1 MCESGE
7 PNSTATVGSSE
18 MDSAGDHDD
27 RVLQL
32 QQRILEL
39 ETEKKDFGSQR
50 AKMKSLMLQTEA
62 EKVRLQS
69 EMDELRRKLAVM
81 DLNSKSDLEEEKRKC
96 FEQIASLEHLL
107 HETVDESTSSQSR
120 MEHELKHLQAVN
132 ERLEAELAECRK
144 PVVNSIDDR
153 HNERDKSDPPPIQ
166 IITQATKTFA
176 RKVLSELGADSSSG
190 KDSLEDSM
198 RKVNKYA
205 QEDAEVLRSL
215 VIPLEEE
222 IEALKEKLR
231 EAHEELQ
238 KYSGLH
244 QEGVSSRKATD
255 ANESVSIP
263 SNVQQESLL
272 MISPPASEETRSFGK
287 QITSIEESSGK
298 DLEVF
303 LSGGSATAPISLT
316 SCNMCQNYEAGLQ
329 KAQQKAKELE
339 KSSELA
345 ERNLQRAKDD
355 LAREH
360 DFRQEM
366 EVKWNEKKEQH
377 KVQVVEL
384 QKKIASAESNL
395 HDLQQEYMRTYQTV
409 TQQISRLEP
418 ERLAI
423 KKEIDRL
430 QAENEKLV
438 GKHTEH
444 SQSLQN
450 QVINL
455 PDSVEALQ
463 ELLLQRHEELISA
476 KVCAET
482 QQSEADLLREELQLL
497 QNDSVR
503 LEQEKQHLQKIVQKS
518 EVDKQ
523 RIHNLQIAERKA
535 LEQVEDLKLKLEK
548 ALQNNEH
555 LEETAKKQQNRITSL
570 QHDLDMSEQV
580 QKDFVRLSQSLQVQL
595 EGFRQPNTQVRWQHE
610 EDVEECP
617 SCHNALGSA
626 SRKQHCRHCGR
637 IFCYNCLSHKVP
649 SGPQQRLS
657 RVCDVC
663 HTLLVPS
670 TAPYF
675 SNEPPSIPD

>member
-7 PNSTATVGSSE
+7 PSTAVNVASSE
-18 MDSAGDHDD
+18 VDSTGDHEDQ
-27 RVLQL
+27 VQQL
-32 QQRILEL
+32 QHRILEL
-39 ETEKKDFGSQR
+39 EAEKKEFGSQR
-50 AKMKSLMLQTEA
+50 AKMKSLMLQNEA

-69 EMDELRRKLAVM
+69 ELDELRRKLAVM

-120 MEHELKHLQAVN
+120 MELELKHLQAAN
-132 ERLEAELAECRK
+132 DRLESELAECRK
-144 PVVNSIDDR
+144 IMGNAIDDR
-153 HNERDKSDPPPIQ
+153 HSERDKSDPPPIQ

-198 RKVNKYA
+198 RKA

-222 IEALKEKLR
+222 IEALKAKLR
-231 EAHEELQ
+231 DAHEELQ
-238 KYSGLH
+238 KYTGPHHDGCSNRKAADVN
-244 QEGVSSRKATD
+244 EGVS
-255 ANESVSIP
+255 VS
-263 SNVQQESLL
+263 NNLEQESLL
-272 MISPPASEETRSFGK
+272 MISPPANEENRTFVK
-287 QITSIEESSGK
+287 QVTSNEELSGK
-298 DLEVF
+298 DIEVF
-303 LSGGSATAPISLT
+303 LSGGSASAPISLN

-329 KAQQKAKELE
+329 KAQQKVKELE
-339 KSSELA
+339 KALELA
-345 ERNLQRAKDD
+345 ERNMQRAKDD

-377 KVQVVEL
+377 KVQVIEL
-384 QKKIASAESNL
+384 QKKIASAESSL

-418 ERLAI
+418 ERIAI

-430 QAENEKLV
+430 QAENENLV

-503 LEQEKQHLQKIVQKS
+503 LEQEKQQLQKMVQKS

-523 RIHNLQIAERKA
+523 RIHNLQIAERKMS
-535 LEQVEDLKLKLEK
+535 EQVEDLKLKLET
-548 ALQNNEH
+548 ALQNNEQ
-555 LEETAKKQQNRITSL
+555 LEETVKKQQNRITSL

-617 SCHNALGSA
+617 SCHSPFGSS